1 MYNEIVEF
9 TFDDEKTG
17 HGYYYLV
24 NKTAVPGCEESNK
37 RHLIESAKRYNEREI
52 ERVERKIA
60 EKKEHL
66 DRERQWMTKFWIEM
80 EESDIRLMEMEIE
93 NRRDDIAECNEI
105 LGAAEAEGEK
115 EEKNVNEV
123 KFEIGSQHNRVGLY
137 GGNSVIEVISRSE
150 NTVTLRE
157 SWVGEESGKLFHS
170 EPKVYPVEVEK
181 VGNVDVERVEIWEYR
196 GSKGYICAASEEE
209 QDSFREE
216 AKKEAELA
224 DSEEAT
230 EAEEITE
237 EELDEA
243 IAEEVEKE
251 VNAEM
256 KVEEILEKVEQT
268 KTRSAW
274 DRGVKAYAEELVEEL
289 REAVEGG
296 YVDESDLSNRRL
308 FERAMLNG
316 AADWKQYSEGGCS
329 LCYDGQIAER
339 LCAPWELRKTDN
351 GRKDPN
357 PRESWIDVQSRALY
371 QAAQL
376 VLRVAF

>member
-1 MYNEIVEF
+1 MKTNKTFEIEIQRSNVTPAQFLAYVRNRVDAKGGEMLRSDLSLDYFKRGDDLNFDIHHEEPEFDGLHEKSISKPYEMQTFLHYSNGAVYNEICEF
-9 TFDDEKTG
+9 EFDSEKTG

-24 NKTAVPGCEESNK
+24 NVEAVEEEPTAEET
-37 RHLIESAKRYNEREI
+37 
-52 ERVERKIA
+52 V
-60 EKKEHL
+60 
-66 DRERQWMTKFWIEM
+66 
-80 EESDIRLMEMEIE
+80 
-93 NRRDDIAECNEI
+93 
-105 LGAAEAEGEK
+105 AA
-115 EEKNVNEV
+115 
-123 KFEIGSQHNRVGLY
+123 
-137 GGNSVIEVISRSE
+137 
-150 NTVTLRE
+150 
-157 SWVGEESGKLFHS
+157 
-170 EPKVYPVEVEK
+170 VEK
-181 VGNVDVERVEIWEYR
+181 AI
-196 GSKGYICAASEEE
+196 SE
-209 QDSFREE
+209 S
-216 AKKEAELA
+216 
-224 DSEEAT
+224 
-230 EAEEITE
+230 
-237 EELDEA
+237 
-243 IAEEVEKE
+243 
-251 VNAEM
+251 
-256 KVEEILEKVEQT
+256 

-316 AADWKQYSEGGCS
+316 ADDWKQYSEGGCS